1 MPKIKKDRTVF
12 LLGKLYQVL
21 NSKRKFEIKLII
33 LTIVINGLL
42 EIFSIGSLVPVLIT
56 LISSPTQAKNILID
70 YNLYGKLWLTSSN
83 STLIIS
89 LLFLGLIILSN
100 LLKILS
106 LRLICETTSKLLAT

>member
-1 MPKIKKDRTVF
+1 MPKIKKKDRTIF

-33 LTIVINGLL
+33 LTIVFNGLL
-42 EIFSIGSLVPVLIT
+42 EIFSIGSLVPLIT

-89 LLFLGLIILSN
+89 LLFLTYNSIKSFKNIISD
-100 LLKILS
+100 
-106 LRLICETTSKLLAT
+106 